1 MMGAFAPIA
10 SAAPSG
16 PQNQSN
22 QNQSNQNP
30 GNHQQ
35 TPTQKRITTFGSC
48 AALNRT
54 YPHGVARA
62 GAHVGAVEL
71 ADPVVGEAGPAA
83 DGAGAGLVADQAHG
97 EVDAQAIAVVTVVGN
112 SHCGSPLGVAGRR
125 PVAGIVGKISQN
137 GASNASAAG
146 AGYLPGSGRN
156 S

>member
-62 GAHVGAVEL
+62 GAR
-71 ADPVVGEAGPAA
+71 DRTT
-83 DGAGAGLVADQAHG
+83 Q
-97 EVDAQAIAVVTVVGN
+97 
-112 SHCGSPLGVAGRR
+112 GRR
-125 PVAGIVGKISQN
+125 QVRGYTVNTNVYNHNKRLDYDNDGI
-137 GASNASAAG
+137 ACE
-146 AGYLPGSGRN
+146 R
-156 S
+156 

>member
-1 MMGAFAPIA
+1 MAKMTKVTVIAGSALAAGTIMMGAFAPIA

-62 GAHVGAVEL
+62 GVAIVTCMDSRIDPLRMVGL
-71 ADPVVGEAGPAA
+71 
-83 DGAGAGLVADQAHG
+83 AHG
-97 EVDAQAIAVVTVVGN
+97 
-112 SHCGSPLGVAGRR
+112 
-125 PVAGIVGKISQN
+125 
-137 GASNASAAG
+137 
-146 AGYLPGSGRN
+146 
-156 S
+156 